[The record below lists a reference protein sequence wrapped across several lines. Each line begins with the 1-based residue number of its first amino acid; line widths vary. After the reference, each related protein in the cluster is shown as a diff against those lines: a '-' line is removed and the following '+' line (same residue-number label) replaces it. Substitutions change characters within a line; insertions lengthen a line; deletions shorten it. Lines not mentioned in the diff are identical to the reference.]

1 MSAPDVN
8 LGGAVFTA
16 LKAHAPLT
24 ALVGT
29 RIYDAGNV
37 PKSAVFPYLTVQ
49 PAQCSEDD
57 DACGQHWLAS
67 VQVDVWSRK
76 SGNTLEARSI
86 LGPVRAALDSITSV
100 AGFGL
105 NYGQY
110 RLHRTAL
117 EQDHLTAH
125 GLVQYEFHLSAL

>member
-16 LKAHAPLT
+16 LKAHASLT
-24 ALVGT
+24 ALVST

-37 PKSAVFPYLTVQ
+37 PKAPVFPYLTVQ

-57 DACGQHWLAS
+57 DGCGLHWIAS

-76 SGNTLEARSI
+76 SGNTLEARTI
-86 LGPVRAALDSITSV
+86 LGPIRAALDSITSV
-100 AGFGL
+100 TGFEL
-105 NYGQY
+105 NYRQF
-110 RLHRTAL
+110 RISRTTL

-125 GLVQYEFHLSAL
+125 GLVQHEFHLSAL